1 MGMPSINI
9 SFTEAAVASIKRSER
24 GIVGL
29 ILKETKVPTVNPVT
43 IINTTDIPSSISEFN
58 KEQMKLALM
67 GYQKAPSK
75 ILCYFITDDE
85 TVDYTDALKYFEFV
99 NFDYLAIPTVDT
111 DGKTEEVAMWIKSQR
126 NNGKMCKA
134 VLPNS
139 TSDSEGIINY
149 ATESVTNGTST
160 YTSEQYCAR
169 IAGLLAGTP
178 LTISCTY
185 APLSELTDCTHLSNK
200 EMDSMIDS
208 GKFIVFF
215 DGEKVKVGRGVNSF
229 TTTTEE
235 KGDSFKKIKV
245 VEAMDMIYADIKRTA
260 QDSYLGK
267 YANSY
272 DNKCLLMNAISGYL
286 SQLILDGVLDSATVE
301 IDIDAQRSFIKR
313 TGVNTDTMT
322 NDEIKV
328 YNTGSQVFLKSTIR
342 ILDAMEDITLSIN
355 I

>member
-67 GYQKAPSK
+67 GYQKAPRK
-75 ILCYFITDDE
+75 VICYFISESE
-85 TVDYTDALKYFEFV
+85 TVDYTAALKYFEFV
-99 NFDYLAIPTVDT
+99 RFDYLAIPTVET
-111 DGKTEEVAMWIKSQR
+111 DGKTAEVATWIKSQR
-126 NNGKMCKA
+126 GGGKMCKA

-139 TSDSEGIINY
+139 TSDCEGVIHY

-160 YTSEQYCAR
+160 YTTEQYCAR

-185 APLSELTDCTHLSNK
+185 APLGELTDCTHLSK
-200 EMDSMIDS
+200 TDMDTAIDA

-215 DGEKVKVGRGVNSF
+215 DGEKVKAGRGVNSF
-229 TTTTEE
+229 TTTTDA
-235 KGDSFKKIKV
+235 KGESFKKIKV
-245 VEAMDMIYADIKRTA
+245 VEAMDMIYGDIKTTA
-260 QDSYLGK
+260 EDSYLGK

-272 DNKCLLMNAISGYL
+272 DNKCLLMNAISGYF
-286 SQLILDGVLDSATVE
+286 SQLMLDGVLDFATIE
-301 IDIDAQRSFIKR
+301 IDIDAQRSFLKE